1 MCKFSPFNH
10 VNKYYLLIL
19 VIFVKCRG
27 KKRVPI
33 EEKKIKKGEKM
44 FNPNPPFPPPPHFL
58 ESF

>member
-1 MCKFSPFNH
+1 MCKVSPFNH

-44 FNPNPPFPPPPHFL
+44 FNPNPLSPPPTF
-58 ESF
+58 